1 MMMIAYPSQV
11 TVRAS
16 GCKAVSSSA
25 LPLRVNRRVFVKRE
39 PRVVTD
45 NFIEIERKFL
55 ISDINPLMLPDHRE
69 TVIEETFLLSREANL
84 DRRVRAEYS
93 QGEVRYYLV
102 EKYLTSKPAI
112 GFKRREE
119 ISRRRFGTLKNR
131 RDPQRDPVRKT
142 RWEFAWHSQQLRIDK
157 YDGPFEG
164 LLILEAV
171 LTHEEE
177 DLHIPG
183 FCTVVREVTGEEQ
196 YYWPRIEQGQR
207 PGHIRKRAASFYI
220 VALVDL
226 LGQGDKLGE
235 FAGIPKTAKE
245 KRTFSRLTR
254 ATFGTVERFRERIMV
269 LNRALPKAH
278 AVPDAVKERLDPR
291 QLRLVARSLE
301 PAIGVQF
308 FTDLALLKINLGG
321 QRGHRPLITLYGLLR
336 QLGLLM
342 LTQLAEGV
350 LFRGAVEAGICAEL
364 SGSDLYGQAIA
375 RASRLESDVAVYPR
389 IVVGRDVMDYVGS
402 FAKKHLTGDER
413 AISDSYIEIIHSC
426 LREDT
431 DGVLTFFYLDPLFR
445 RCYFGHENDFSY
457 VVKTACRS
465 IQRHQDTR
473 CQGDAH
479 LGERLARV
487 EEYFRSQGCWT
498 ER

>member
-1 MMMIAYPSQV
+1 MKQ
-11 TVRAS
+11 
-16 GCKAVSSSA
+16 
-25 LPLRVNRRVFVKRE
+25 E
-39 PRVVTD
+39 PRIVPD

-55 ISDINPLMLPDHRE
+55 ISDINLSMLPDHRE
-69 TVIEETFLLSREANL
+69 TVIEETFLFSRDMNL
-84 DRRVRAEYS
+84 DRRARAEYS

-112 GFKRREE
+112 GFKRKEE
-119 ISRRRFGTLKNR
+119 IGKRRFETLKNR
-131 RDPQRDPVRKT
+131 RDLQRDPVRKT
-142 RWEFAWHSQQLRIDK
+142 RWEFMWHSQQFRVDK

-171 LTHEEE
+171 LTHEDENL
-177 DLHIPG
+177 DMPK
-183 FCTVVREVTGEEQ
+183 FCTVVREVTGEER
-196 YYWPRIEQGQR
+196 YYWPNIEQGKGQR
-207 PGHIRKRAASFYI
+207 PGHTRKSMASFYI

-226 LGQGDKLGE
+226 LGQGDKLDE
-235 FAGIPKTAKE
+235 FAGIPKTGKE

-254 ATFGTVERFRERIMV
+254 ATFGTVERFRERITV

-278 AVPDAVKERLDPR
+278 AVPDAVKEKLDPR
-291 QLRLVARSLE
+291 QLRLIARGVE

-342 LTQLAEGV
+342 LTELAEGV
-350 LFRGAVEAGICAEL
+350 FFRGAIEAGICAEL

-375 RASRLESDVAVYPR
+375 RAYKLEAGAAVYPR
-389 IVVGRDVMDYVGS
+389 IVVGRHVVDYVGS
-402 FAKKHLTGDER
+402 FAKKNFTGDER
-413 AISDSYIEIIHSC
+413 AISDSYIEIINSC

-445 RCYFGHENDFSY
+445 KCYFGHENDFSY

-465 IQRHQDTR
+465 IRRYRNTR
-473 CQGDAH
+473 CQGDAQ
-479 LGERLARV
+479 LSERLARI
-487 EEYFRSQGCWT
+487 EEYFKSQGCWT
-498 ER
+498 DS